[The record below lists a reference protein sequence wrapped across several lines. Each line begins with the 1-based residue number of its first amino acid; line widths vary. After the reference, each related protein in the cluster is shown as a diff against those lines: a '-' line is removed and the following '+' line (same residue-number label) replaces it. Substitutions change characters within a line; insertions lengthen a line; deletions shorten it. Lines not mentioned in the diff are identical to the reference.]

1 MECFWLSSYFLI
13 DTIFETGPYWVQS
26 KSQKNTILG
35 HGGPSK
41 VKLGNKE
48 HLVAIKLFLNPKIP
62 YPYEVNGKLVT
73 GNDSFYTNLFLIA
86 KFDCSTQWSQPSRF
100 SCWHPLFGHN
110 CYSLL
115 DAVHK
120 TKLYFRNFFWFLLKK
135 DLRTTIGYQMD
146 PLHPNG
152 SICDLLWILYIHT
165 SLKNSVCEEMT
176 SNESF

>member
-73 GNDSFYTNLFLIA
+73 RNG
-86 KFDCSTQWSQPSRF
+86 
-100 SCWHPLFGHN
+100 
-110 CYSLL
+110 SLL
-115 DAVHK
+115 PICS
-120 TKLYFRNFFWFLLKK
+120 LLPS
-135 DLRTTIGYQMD
+135 LTVV
-146 PLHPNG
+146 PNG
-152 SICDLLWILYIHT
+152 RNLAGLAVGTLCLATIATLC
-165 SLKNSVCEEMT
+165 
-176 SNESF
+176 